1 MTNNIRVNDIPLNE
15 RPMEKLLQFGVDTLS
30 NEELLAIL
38 LRTGTKGENVIA
50 LSSRLLAELDG
61 LDGLLNVSYEEA
73 SKIKGIK
80 KVKACQIIAMMELVN
95 RIRTFKSQKEMIKIS
110 SPKDIASLL
119 INEMVNLKQEVFKL
133 ILLNTKNIVIG
144 TKDIFKG
151 TLNSSIVHP
160 REVFKEAI
168 QRGRANVIVCHNHPS
183 GDPSPSKEDIDIT
196 IRLKECGNIIGIG
209 VLDHIIIGNNKYVSL
224 KEKGII

>member
-1 MTNNIRVNDIPLNE
+1 MAENIRVNDIPLNE
-15 RPMEKLLQFGVDTLS
+15 RPIEKLLQFGVESLS

-50 LSSRLLAELDG
+50 LSKRLLIELDG
-61 LDGLLNVSYEEA
+61 LDGLLNVSFEEA

-80 KVKACQIIAMMELVN
+80 KVKACQIIAMMELFN
-95 RIRTFKSQKEMIKIS
+95 RFRTLRSQRESFKIS
-110 SPKDIASLL
+110 SPRDISTLL
-119 INEMVNLKQEVFKL
+119 INEMSNFKQEVFKL
-133 ILLNTKNIVIG
+133 ILLNTKNVVIG
-144 TKDIFKG
+144 TKDVFKG

-168 QRGRANVIVCHNHPS
+168 QRGSASIIACHNHPS
-183 GDPSPSKEDIDIT
+183 GDPNPSKEDINIT
-196 IRLKECGNIIGIG
+196 LRLKECGKIMGIELLDHMIIGA
-209 VLDHIIIGNNKYVSL
+209 NKYVSL

>member
-119 INEMVNLKQEVFKL
+119 INEMVNLKKEVFKL

-168 QRGRANVIVCHNHPS
+168 QRGSANVIVCHNHPS

-209 VLDHIIIGNNKYVSL
+209 LLDHIIIGNNKYVSL

>member
-1 MTNNIRVNDIPLNE
+1 MADNIRVNDIPLNE
-15 RPMEKLLQFGVDTLS
+15 RPIEKLLQFGVESLS

-50 LSSRLLAELDG
+50 LSRRLLIELDG
-61 LDGLLNVSYEEA
+61 LDGLLNVSFEKA

-80 KVKACQIIAMMELVN
+80 KVKACQIISMMELCN
-95 RIRTFKSQKEMIKIS
+95 RIRTLKSKKESLKIC
-110 SPKDIASLL
+110 SPKDVSSLL
-119 INEMVNLKQEVFKL
+119 INEMNNLKQEVFKL
-133 ILLNTKNIVIG
+133 ILLNTKNVVIG
-144 TKDIFKG
+144 IKDVFKG

-168 QRGRANVIVCHNHPS
+168 QRGSANIIVCHNHPS
-183 GDPSPSKEDIDIT
+183 GDPNPSKEDIDIT
-196 IRLKECGNIIGIG
+196 LRLKECGKIMGIEL
-209 VLDHIIIGNNKYVSL
+209 LDHIIIGNNKYVSL

>member
-133 ILLNTKNIVIG
+133 ILLNTK
-144 TKDIFKG
+144 
-151 TLNSSIVHP
+151 
-160 REVFKEAI
+160 
-168 QRGRANVIVCHNHPS
+168 
-183 GDPSPSKEDIDIT
+183 
-196 IRLKECGNIIGIG
+196 
-209 VLDHIIIGNNKYVSL
+209 KYCDRN
-224 KEKGII
+224 

>member
-1 MTNNIRVNDIPLNE
+1 MAENIRVNDIPLNE
-15 RPMEKLLQFGVDTLS
+15 RPVEKLLQFGVESLS

-50 LSSRLLAELDG
+50 LSKRLLIELDG
-61 LDGLLNVSYEEA
+61 LDGLLNVSFEEA

-80 KVKACQIIAMMELVN
+80 KVKACQIIAMMELFN
-95 RIRTFKSQKEMIKIS
+95 RFKTLKSQKENLKIS
-110 SPKDIASLL
+110 SPKDVSTLL
-119 INEMVNLKQEVFKL
+119 INEMSNFKQEVFKL

-144 TKDIFKG
+144 TKDVFKG

-160 REVFKEAI
+160 REVFKEAV
-168 QRGRANVIVCHNHPS
+168 QRGSANIIVCHNHPS
-183 GDPSPSKEDIDIT
+183 GDPNPSKEDIDIT
-196 IRLKECGNIIGIG
+196 LRLKECGNIMGIG
-209 VLDHIIIGNNKYVSL
+209 LLDHIIIGNNKYVSL

>member
-1 MTNNIRVNDIPLNE
+1 MAENIRVSDIPLNE
-15 RPMEKLLQFGVDTLS
+15 RPVEKLLQFGVESLS

-50 LSSRLLAELDG
+50 LSKRILIELDG
-61 LDGLLNVSYEEA
+61 LDGLLNVSFEEA

-80 KVKACQIIAMMELVN
+80 KVKACQIIAMIEMFN
-95 RIRTFKSQKEMIKIS
+95 RFRTLKSQRESFKIS
-110 SPKDIASLL
+110 SPKDVSTLL
-119 INEMVNLKQEVFKL
+119 INEMSNFKQEVFKL

-144 TKDIFKG
+144 TKDVFKG

-168 QRGRANVIVCHNHPS
+168 QRGSANVIVCHNHPS

-209 VLDHIIIGNNKYVSL
+209 LLDHIIIGNNKYVSL

>member
-1 MTNNIRVNDIPLNE
+1 MADNIRVNDIPLNE
-15 RPMEKLLQFGVDTLS
+15 RPMEKLLQFGVESLS

-50 LSSRLLAELDG
+50 LSRRLLIELDG
-61 LDGLLNVSYEEA
+61 LDGLLNVSFEEA

-80 KVKACQIIAMMELVN
+80 KVKACQIISMMELVN
-95 RIRTFKSQKEMIKIS
+95 RIRTLKSKKENFKIS
-110 SPKDIASLL
+110 SPKDVSSLL
-119 INEMVNLKQEVFKL
+119 INEMSNLKQEVFKL
-133 ILLNTKNIVIG
+133 ILLNTKNVVIG
-144 TKDIFKG
+144 TKDVFKG

-168 QRGRANVIVCHNHPS
+168 QRGSANIIVCHNHPS
-183 GDPSPSKEDIDIT
+183 GDPTPSKEDIDIT
-196 IRLKECGNIIGIG
+196 LRLKECGKIMGIG
-209 VLDHIIIGNNKYVSL
+209 LLDHIIIGNNKYVSL

>member
-1 MTNNIRVNDIPLNE
+1 MAGNIRVNDIPLNE
-15 RPMEKLLQFGVDTLS
+15 RPMEKLLQFGVESLS

-50 LSSRLLAELDG
+50 LSRRLLIELDG
-61 LDGLLNVSYEEA
+61 LDGLLNVSFEEA

-80 KVKACQIIAMMELVN
+80 KVKACQIISMMELVN
-95 RIRTFKSQKEMIKIS
+95 RVRTLKSKNENLKIS
-110 SPKDIASLL
+110 SPKDVSSLL
-119 INEMVNLKQEVFKL
+119 INEMSNLKQEVFKL
-133 ILLNTKNIVIG
+133 ILLNTKNVVIG
-144 TKDIFKG
+144 TKDVFKG

-168 QRGRANVIVCHNHPS
+168 QRGSANIIVCHNHPS
-183 GDPSPSKEDIDIT
+183 GDPTPSKEDIDIT
-196 IRLKECGNIIGIG
+196 LRLKECGKIMGIG
-209 VLDHIIIGNNKYVSL
+209 LLDHIIIGNNKYVSL

>member
-1 MTNNIRVNDIPLNE
+1 MAGNIRVNDIPLNE
-15 RPMEKLLQFGVDTLS
+15 RPVEKLLQFGVESLS

-50 LSSRLLAELDG
+50 LSKRLLIELDG
-61 LDGLLNVSYEEA
+61 LDGLLNVRFEEA

-80 KVKACQIIAMMELVN
+80 KVKACQIIAMMELFN
-95 RIRTFKSQKEMIKIS
+95 RFRTLRSQRESFKIS
-110 SPKDIASLL
+110 SPRDVSTLL
-119 INEMVNLKQEVFKL
+119 INEMSNFKQEVFKL
-133 ILLNTKNIVIG
+133 ILLNTKNVVIG
-144 TKDIFKG
+144 TKDVFKG

-168 QRGRANVIVCHNHPS
+168 QRGSASIIVCHNHPS
-183 GDPSPSKEDIDIT
+183 GDPNPSKEDINIT
-196 IRLKECGNIIGIG
+196 LRLKECGKIMGIEL
-209 VLDHIIIGNNKYVSL
+209 LDHIIIGNNKYVSL

>member
-1 MTNNIRVNDIPLNE
+1 MADNIRVNDIPLNE
-15 RPMEKLLQFGVDTLS
+15 RPMEKLLQFGVESLS

-50 LSSRLLAELDG
+50 LSKRVLIELDG
-61 LDGLLNVSYEEA
+61 LDGLLNVSFEEA

-80 KVKACQIIAMMELVN
+80 KVKACQIISMMELVN
-95 RIRTFKSQKEMIKIS
+95 RVRTLKSKNENLKIS
-110 SPKDIASLL
+110 SPKDVSSLL
-119 INEMVNLKQEVFKL
+119 INEMSNLKQEVFKL
-133 ILLNTKNIVIG
+133 ILLNTKNVVIG
-144 TKDIFKG
+144 TKDVFKG

-168 QRGRANVIVCHNHPS
+168 QRGSANIIVCHNHPS
-183 GDPSPSKEDIDIT
+183 GDPTPSKEDIDIT
-196 IRLKECGNIIGIG
+196 LRIKECGKIMGIG
-209 VLDHIIIGNNKYVSL
+209 LLDHIIIGNNKYVSL